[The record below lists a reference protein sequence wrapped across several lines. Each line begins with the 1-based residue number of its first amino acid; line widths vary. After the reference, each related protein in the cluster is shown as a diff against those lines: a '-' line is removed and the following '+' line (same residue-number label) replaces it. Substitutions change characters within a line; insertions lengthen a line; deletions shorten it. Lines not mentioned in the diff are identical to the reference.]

1 MSFEATLATWELEK
15 SQVSAHEKLLLLSF
29 ARRAGEDYECWPS
42 VKRICADTGM
52 DRKHVISN
60 RQKLIAKGL
69 LLYTGEMRGKAK
81 QIPTI
86 KLLYVDEWNR
96 KRNAPQ
102 LCEESIKPPALMK
115 KSTSTGNGIDTST
128 GNGID
133 TSTGNGTL
141 NIKEEKERGIH
152 TSLVDFANTT
162 KDISLKIILR
172 KPAQDCRH
180 KDYEKDPLFMEFYQ
194 NYPRKEKP
202 RIARAAFYKN
212 NPSPEFVQSVVA
224 DVRRR
229 LENNWAGR
237 PREKIPLPATY
248 LNHKEWEGEIYQT
261 STKDGSANNN
271 KSNWYSNGLEFSGGQ
286 MVM

>member
-15 SQVSAHEKLLLLSF
+15 SQVSSLERLLLLSF
-29 ARRAGEDYECWPS
+29 ARRSGESCECWPS

-69 LLYTGEMRGKAK
+69 LIYTGEMRGKAK
-81 QIPTI
+81 QIPVM

-102 LCEESIKPPALMK
+102 LSEESIKSFAPKK
-115 KSTSTGNGIDTST
+115 KSTSTGSGIDTST

-133 TSTGNGTL
+133 ASTGNGTL

-162 KDISLKIILR
+162 RDVSLKIITK
-172 KPAQDCRH
+172 KPTQDCRH
-180 KDYEKDPLFMEFYQ
+180 KDYKQDLLFMKFYQ
-194 NYPRKEKP
+194 SYPRKEKP
-202 RIARAAFYKN
+202 HIARAAFYKN
-212 NPSPEFVQSVVA
+212 NPSPEFVQSMVA

-237 PREKIPLPATY
+237 PKEKIPLPATY

-261 STKDGSANNN
+261 STKEGSSNNN

>member
-15 SQVSAHEKLLLLSF
+15 SQVSSLERLLLLSF
-29 ARRAGEDYECWPS
+29 ARRSGESCECWPS

-69 LLYTGEMRGKAK
+69 LIYTGEMRGKAK
-81 QIPTI
+81 QIPVM

-96 KRNAPQ
+96 KRNAPKFI
-102 LCEESIKPPALMK
+102 EEEDEDTFVFNE
-115 KSTSTGNGIDTST
+115 KSTGTSTGNGIV
-128 GNGID
+128 

-162 KDISLKIILR
+162 RDVSLKIITK
-172 KPAQDCRH
+172 KPTQECKH
-180 KDYEKDPLFMEFYQ
+180 NDYKQDPLFMEFYQ
-194 NYPRKEKP
+194 SYPRKEKP
-202 RIARAAFYKN
+202 HIARAAFYKN
-212 NPSPEFVQSVVA
+212 NPSPEFVQSMVA

-237 PREKIPLPATY
+237 PKEKIPLPATY

-261 STKDGSANNN
+261 STKEGSSNNN

-286 MVM
+286 MVI

>member
-15 SQVSAHEKLLLLSF
+15 SQVSSLERLLLLSF
-29 ARRAGEDYECWPS
+29 ARRSGESCECWPS

-69 LLYTGEMRGKAK
+69 LIYTGEMRGKAK
-81 QIPTI
+81 QIPVM

-96 KRNAPQ
+96 KRNAPKFI
-102 LCEESIKPPALMK
+102 EEEDEDTFVFNE
-115 KSTSTGNGIDTST
+115 KSTGTSTGNGIV
-128 GNGID
+128 

-162 KDISLKIILR
+162 RDVSLKIITK
-172 KPAQDCRH
+172 KPTQECKHNDC
-180 KDYEKDPLFMEFYQ
+180 KQDPLFMEFYQ
-194 NYPRKEKP
+194 SYPRKEKP
-202 RIARAAFYKN
+202 HIARAAFYKN
-212 NPSPEFVQSVVA
+212 NPSPEFVQSMVA

-237 PREKIPLPATY
+237 PKEKIPLPATY

-261 STKDGSANNN
+261 STKEGSSNNN

-286 MVM
+286 MVI